1 MSKMFAMCRIGQDA
15 QINYTQGGTA
25 VANLNLAYNYGRK
38 ENGQQPTQW
47 IKASLWGKRAESLTP
62 YLTKGT
68 AIIVTL
74 SEVHIET
81 FQKRDGGEGVSLAA
95 RVDDLEFVPGQQRDG
110 QQNGGQQRPQRQAAS
125 AGGPSFEDDIGDDVP
140 F

>member
-15 QINYTQGGTA
+15 QINHTQGGTA

-81 FQKRDGGEGVSLAA
+81 FQKRDGGEGVSMAG

-110 QQNGGQQRPQRQAAS
+110 QQSGGQQQRPQQQAQS
-125 AGGPSFEDDIGDDVP
+125 DPGFDDDELDRIP